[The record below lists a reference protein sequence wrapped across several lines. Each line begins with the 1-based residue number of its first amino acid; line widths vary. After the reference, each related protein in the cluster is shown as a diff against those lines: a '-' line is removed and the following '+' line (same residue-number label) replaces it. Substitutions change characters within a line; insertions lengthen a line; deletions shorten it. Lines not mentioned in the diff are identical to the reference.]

1 MAKFDLHQLLN
12 ERSKAAAVEREREPR
27 TADGMEQLT
36 LDVYDLIPSQENFYS
51 TQYISDLKQSIAIV
65 GLLQPLLV
73 ERDGDK
79 FRVVA
84 GHRRRLA
91 CMALVEDGLAQFRRV
106 PCVTRAAEEEGTVK
120 TILDRLALIFANGF
134 REKSDWEK
142 MEETLRTEALI
153 AELRKEV
160 EVEGRT
166 RWITAE
172 FTGITEAQIGR
183 YKSIKN
189 NLCPELMQAF
199 KAKRLGVST
208 AYELSG
214 LSPDYQARAADT
226 LEEMGVLSINDAK
239 ALKQE
244 EEARKPLEGQMELD
258 AAEEGAAQTAKE
270 AAQDAPE
277 AAGDKGVHIP
287 DPGAHARFCPGFP
300 VLFQAVPLFRRQDG
314 LRQLVRAGVLCFKA
328 DRAPAGQRAHEVRL
342 CVGNE
347 AALKNAPV
355 FLFQHHKGFRHLLH
369 IRDPLLLVDGARGLY
384 EALKEMPLGI
394 VLLSPP
400 AVQRF
405 FSLLV
410 VHPCCPPFSR
420 RSYSGIYPSQLRFST

>member
-12 ERSKAAAVEREREPR
+12 ERSKAAAVERENEPH

-51 TQYISDLKQSIAIV
+51 TQYINDLKQSIAIV
-65 GLLQPLLV
+65 GVLQPLLV

-79 FRVVA
+79 FRIVA

-91 CMALVEDGLAQFRRV
+91 CMALVEDGLEQFRRV
-106 PCVTRAAEEEGTVK
+106 PCVTRAVEEEGTVK

-214 LSPDYQARAADT
+214 LSVDYQNRAADT
-226 LEEMGVLSINDAK
+226 LEEVGVLSINDAK
-239 ALKQE
+239 ALKQA
-244 EEARKPLEGQMELD
+244 EEAGKPLEGQMEFD
-258 AAEEGAAQTAKE
+258 TAAGEAAQTAQG

-277 AAGDKGVHIP
+277 AAVGTDTTTAEEGPQKAPETAQDAPQEEQPGKQPKPEPEKPAYVEREPRGRGCAWCNPDYHREQATAEGRFLLAYEPEEKLAMVLDKETGAVEHII
-287 DPGAHARFCPGFP
+287 
-300 VLFQAVPLFRRQDG
+300 
-314 LRQLVRAGVLCFKA
+314 
-328 DRAPAGQRAHEVRL
+328 
-342 CVGNE
+342 
-347 AALKNAPV
+347 
-355 FLFQHHKGFRHLLH
+355 FQHCPFCGRK
-369 IRDPLLLVDGARGLY
+369 
-384 EALKEMPLGI
+384 LK
-394 VLLSPP
+394 
-400 AVQRF
+400 
-405 FSLLV
+405 
-410 VHPCCPPFSR
+410 
-420 RSYSGIYPSQLRFST
+420 

>member
-12 ERSKAAAVEREREPR
+12 ERSMAAAVEREKEPR
-27 TADGMEQLT
+27 PADGMEQLT

-51 TQYISDLKQSIAIV
+51 TQYINDLKQSIAIV

-73 ERDGDK
+73 ERDGGK

-91 CMALVEDGLAQFRRV
+91 CMALVEDGLEQFRRV
-106 PCVTRAAEEEGTVK
+106 PCVTRAVEEEGAVK

-160 EVEGRT
+160 AIEGRT
-166 RWITAE
+166 RRIMAE

-226 LEEMGVLSINDAK
+226 LEEVGVLSINDAK
-239 ALKQE
+239 ALKQA
-244 EEARKPLEGQMELD
+244 EEAGRLLEGQMEFD
-258 AAEEGAAQTAKE
+258 AAAEAPQAAQG

-277 AAGDKGVHIP
+277 AAGGTDTTTAAEGAKEAPETAQDTPQEEQTDKPPQKEPEKPTYVEREPRGRGCAWCNP
-287 DPGAHARFCPGFP
+287 DYHREQATAEGRFLLAYEPEEKLAMILDKETGAVEHMIF
-300 VLFQAVPLFRRQDG
+300 
-314 LRQLVRAGVLCFKA
+314 
-328 DRAPAGQRAHEVRL
+328 H
-342 CVGNE
+342 
-347 AALKNAPV
+347 
-355 FLFQHHKGFRHLLH
+355 
-369 IRDPLLLVDGARGLY
+369 
-384 EALKEMPLGI
+384 
-394 VLLSPP
+394 
-400 AVQRF
+400 
-405 FSLLV
+405 
-410 VHPCCPPFSR
+410 CCPFCGR
-420 RSYSGIYPSQLRFST
+420 KLK

>member
-12 ERSKAAAVEREREPR
+12 ERSMAAAVEREKEPR
-27 TADGMEQLT
+27 PADGMEQLT

-51 TQYISDLKQSIAIV
+51 TQYINDLKQSIAIV
-65 GLLQPLLV
+65 GVLQPLLV

-79 FRVVA
+79 FRIVA

-91 CMALVEDGLAQFRRV
+91 CMALVEDGLEQFRRV

-214 LSPDYQARAADT
+214 LSVDYQHRAADT
-226 LEEMGVLSINDAK
+226 LEEVGVLSINDAK
-239 ALKQE
+239 ALKQA
-244 EEARKPLEGQMELD
+244 EEAGKPLEGQMEFD
-258 AAEEGAAQTAKE
+258 TAAEEAAQTAQG

-277 AAGDKGVHIP
+277 AAGGTDTTTAEEGPQKAPETAQDAPQEEQPGKQPKPEPEKPAYVEREPRGRGCAWCNPDYHREQATAEGRFLLAYEPEEKLAMVLDKETGAVEHII
-287 DPGAHARFCPGFP
+287 
-300 VLFQAVPLFRRQDG
+300 
-314 LRQLVRAGVLCFKA
+314 
-328 DRAPAGQRAHEVRL
+328 
-342 CVGNE
+342 
-347 AALKNAPV
+347 
-355 FLFQHHKGFRHLLH
+355 FQHCPFCGRK
-369 IRDPLLLVDGARGLY
+369 
-384 EALKEMPLGI
+384 LK
-394 VLLSPP
+394 
-400 AVQRF
+400 
-405 FSLLV
+405 
-410 VHPCCPPFSR
+410 
-420 RSYSGIYPSQLRFST
+420 

>member
-12 ERSKAAAVEREREPR
+12 ERSKAAAVERENEPH

-51 TQYISDLKQSIAIV
+51 TQYINDLKQSIAIV

-79 FRVVA
+79 FRIVA

-91 CMALVEDGLAQFRRV
+91 CMALVEDGLEQFRRV
-106 PCVTRAAEEEGTVK
+106 PCVTRAVEEEGTVK

-214 LSPDYQARAADT
+214 LSVDYQNRAADT
-226 LEEMGVLSINDAK
+226 LEEVGVLSINDAK
-239 ALKQE
+239 ALKQA
-244 EEARKPLEGQMELD
+244 EEAGKPLEGQMEFD
-258 AAEEGAAQTAKE
+258 TAAGEAAQTAQG

-277 AAGDKGVHIP
+277 AAGGTDTTTAEEGPQKAPETAQDAPQEEQPGKQPKPEPEKPAYVEREPRGRGCAWCNPDYHREQATAEGRFLLAYEPEEKLAMVLDKETGAVEHII
-287 DPGAHARFCPGFP
+287 
-300 VLFQAVPLFRRQDG
+300 
-314 LRQLVRAGVLCFKA
+314 
-328 DRAPAGQRAHEVRL
+328 
-342 CVGNE
+342 
-347 AALKNAPV
+347 
-355 FLFQHHKGFRHLLH
+355 FQHCPFCGRK
-369 IRDPLLLVDGARGLY
+369 
-384 EALKEMPLGI
+384 LK
-394 VLLSPP
+394 
-400 AVQRF
+400 
-405 FSLLV
+405 
-410 VHPCCPPFSR
+410 
-420 RSYSGIYPSQLRFST
+420 

>member
-12 ERSKAAAVEREREPR
+12 ERSKAAAVERENEPH

-51 TQYISDLKQSIAIV
+51 TQYINDLKQSIAIV
-65 GLLQPLLV
+65 GVLQPLLV

-79 FRVVA
+79 FRIVA

-91 CMALVEDGLAQFRRV
+91 CMALVEDGLEQFRRV
-106 PCVTRAAEEEGTVK
+106 PCVTRAVEEEGAVK

-160 EVEGRT
+160 EIEGRT
-166 RWITAE
+166 RRIMAE

-214 LSPDYQARAADT
+214 LSVDYQHRAADT
-226 LEEMGVLSINDAK
+226 LEEVGVLSINDAK
-239 ALKQE
+239 ALKQA
-244 EEARKPLEGQMELD
+244 EEAGKPLEGQMEFD
-258 AAEEGAAQTAKE
+258 TAAEEAAQTAQG
-270 AAQDAPE
+270 AAQDAQE
-277 AAGDKGVHIP
+277 AAGGTDATTAEEGPQKAPETAQDAPQEEQPGKQPQTEPEKPAYVEREQRGRGCAWCNPDYHREQATAEGRFLLAYEPEEKLTMVLDKETGAVEHII
-287 DPGAHARFCPGFP
+287 
-300 VLFQAVPLFRRQDG
+300 
-314 LRQLVRAGVLCFKA
+314 
-328 DRAPAGQRAHEVRL
+328 
-342 CVGNE
+342 
-347 AALKNAPV
+347 
-355 FLFQHHKGFRHLLH
+355 FQHCPFCGRK
-369 IRDPLLLVDGARGLY
+369 
-384 EALKEMPLGI
+384 LK
-394 VLLSPP
+394 
-400 AVQRF
+400 
-405 FSLLV
+405 
-410 VHPCCPPFSR
+410 
-420 RSYSGIYPSQLRFST
+420 

>member
-12 ERSKAAAVEREREPR
+12 ERSKAAAVERENEPR

-51 TQYISDLKQSIAIV
+51 TQYINDLKQSIAIV
-65 GLLQPLLV
+65 GVLQPLLV

-79 FRVVA
+79 FRIVA

-91 CMALVEDGLAQFRRV
+91 CMALVEDGLEQFRRV
-106 PCVTRAAEEEGTVK
+106 PCVTRAMEEEGAVK

-214 LSPDYQARAADT
+214 LSVDYQNRAADT
-226 LEEMGVLSINDAK
+226 LEEVGALSINDAK
-239 ALKQE
+239 ALKQA
-244 EEARKPLEGQMELD
+244 EEAGKPLEGQMEFD
-258 AAEEGAAQTAKE
+258 TAAGEAVQTAQGAAQ
-270 AAQDAPE
+270 DVPE
-277 AAGDKGVHIP
+277 AAGGTDTTTAAEGAQEAPETAKDAPQEEQPDKQPKPEPEKPAYVEREQRGRGCAWCNPDYHREQATAEGRFLLAYEPEEKLAMVLDKETGAVEHII
-287 DPGAHARFCPGFP
+287 
-300 VLFQAVPLFRRQDG
+300 
-314 LRQLVRAGVLCFKA
+314 
-328 DRAPAGQRAHEVRL
+328 
-342 CVGNE
+342 
-347 AALKNAPV
+347 
-355 FLFQHHKGFRHLLH
+355 FQHCPFCGRK
-369 IRDPLLLVDGARGLY
+369 
-384 EALKEMPLGI
+384 LK
-394 VLLSPP
+394 
-400 AVQRF
+400 
-405 FSLLV
+405 
-410 VHPCCPPFSR
+410 
-420 RSYSGIYPSQLRFST
+420 

>member
-1 MAKFDLHQLLN
+1 MAKFDLHQLLS
-12 ERSKAAAVEREREPR
+12 ERSKAAAVEREKEPR

-51 TQYISDLKQSIAIV
+51 TQYINDLKQSIAIV

-73 ERDGDK
+73 EREGDK

-226 LEEMGVLSINDAK
+226 LEEVGVLSINDAK
-239 ALKQE
+239 ALKQA

-258 AAEEGAAQTAKE
+258 AAAEGTAQTAQE

-277 AAGDKGVHIP
+277 AAGDTDTATAAEGTQDTP
-287 DPGAHARFCPGFP
+287 ETA
-300 VLFQAVPLFRRQDG
+300 QDG
-314 LRQLVRAGVLCFKA
+314 QQEKQT
-328 DRAPAGQRAHEVRL
+328 DKPPQKEP
-342 CVGNE
+342 E
-347 AALKNAPV
+347 KPV
-355 FLFQHHKGFRHLLH
+355 YVEREPRGRGCAWCNPDYHREQATAEGRFLLAYEPEEKLAMIL
-369 IRDPLLLVDGARGLY
+369 DKETGAV
-384 EALKEMPLGI
+384 EHMI
-394 VLLSPP
+394 
-400 AVQRF
+400 F
-405 FSLLV
+405 
-410 VHPCCPPFSR
+410 HCCPFCGR
-420 RSYSGIYPSQLRFST
+420 KLK

>member
-12 ERSKAAAVEREREPR
+12 ERSKAAAVEREKEPR

-51 TQYISDLKQSIAIV
+51 TQYINDLKQSIAIV

-91 CMALVEDGLAQFRRV
+91 CMALVEDGLEQFRRV
-106 PCVTRAAEEEGTVK
+106 PCVTRAVEEEGTVK

-214 LSPDYQARAADT
+214 LSLDYQHRAADT
-226 LEEMGVLSINDAK
+226 LEEVGVLSINDAK
-239 ALKQE
+239 ALKQAE
-244 EEARKPLEGQMELD
+244 EERKPLEGQMEFD
-258 AAEEGAAQTAKE
+258 TAAAEAPQAAQE
-270 AAQDAPE
+270 AAQDEPE
-277 AAGDKGVHIP
+277 AAGATDTTTAAEGTQEAPGTDKDAPQEEQP
-287 DPGAHARFCPGFP
+287 DKQQKSEPEKPACVEREPRGRGCAWCNPDYHREQATAEGRFLLAYEPEEKLAMILDKETGAVEHMIF
-300 VLFQAVPLFRRQDG
+300 
-314 LRQLVRAGVLCFKA
+314 
-328 DRAPAGQRAHEVRL
+328 H
-342 CVGNE
+342 
-347 AALKNAPV
+347 
-355 FLFQHHKGFRHLLH
+355 
-369 IRDPLLLVDGARGLY
+369 
-384 EALKEMPLGI
+384 
-394 VLLSPP
+394 
-400 AVQRF
+400 
-405 FSLLV
+405 
-410 VHPCCPPFSR
+410 CCPFCGR
-420 RSYSGIYPSQLRFST
+420 KLK

>member
-12 ERSKAAAVEREREPR
+12 ERSKAAAVERENEPR

-51 TQYISDLKQSIAIV
+51 TQYINDLKQSIAIV
-65 GLLQPLLV
+65 GVLQPLLV

-79 FRVVA
+79 FRIVA

-91 CMALVEDGLAQFRRV
+91 CMALVEDGLEQFRRV
-106 PCVTRAAEEEGTVK
+106 PCVTRAVEEEGAVK

-214 LSPDYQARAADT
+214 LSVDYQNRAADT
-226 LEEMGVLSINDAK
+226 LEEVGVLSINDAK
-239 ALKQE
+239 ALKQA
-244 EEARKPLEGQMELD
+244 EEARKPLEGQMEFD
-258 AAEEGAAQTAKE
+258 TAAEEAAQTAQG
-270 AAQDAPE
+270 AAQDVPE
-277 AAGDKGVHIP
+277 AAGGTDNNGGGRAAESARNG
-287 DPGAHARFCPGFP
+287 PGRAAGRTAGKTTAAGTGKTRVC
-300 VLFQAVPLFRRQDG
+300 
-314 LRQLVRAGVLCFKA
+314 RAGA
-328 DRAPAGQRAHEVRL
+328 TRARL
-342 CVGNE
+342 CVVQPGLSQGTGHGGR
-347 AALKNAPV
+347 ALPA
-355 FLFQHHKGFRHLLH
+355 
-369 IRDPLLLVDGARGLY
+369 GL
-384 EALKEMPLGI
+384 
-394 VLLSPP
+394 
-400 AVQRF
+400 
-405 FSLLV
+405 
-410 VHPCCPPFSR
+410 
-420 RSYSGIYPSQLRFST
+420 

>member
-12 ERSKAAAVEREREPR
+12 ERSKAAAVEREKEPR

-51 TQYISDLKQSIAIV
+51 TQYINDLKQSIAIV

-91 CMALVEDGLAQFRRV
+91 CMALVEDGLEQFRRV
-106 PCVTRAAEEEGTVK
+106 PCVTRAVEEEGAVK

-160 EVEGRT
+160 AIEGRT
-166 RWITAE
+166 RRIMAE

-226 LEEMGVLSINDAK
+226 LEEVGVLSINDAK
-239 ALKQE
+239 ALKQA
-244 EEARKPLEGQMELD
+244 EEAGRPLEGQMEFD
-258 AAEEGAAQTAKE
+258 AAAEAPQAAQG

-277 AAGDKGVHIP
+277 AAGGTDTTTAAEGAKEAPETAQDTPQEEQTDKPPQKEPEKPTYVEREPRGRGCAWCNP
-287 DPGAHARFCPGFP
+287 DYHREQATAEGRFLLAYEPEEKLAMILDKETGAVEHMIF
-300 VLFQAVPLFRRQDG
+300 
-314 LRQLVRAGVLCFKA
+314 
-328 DRAPAGQRAHEVRL
+328 H
-342 CVGNE
+342 
-347 AALKNAPV
+347 
-355 FLFQHHKGFRHLLH
+355 
-369 IRDPLLLVDGARGLY
+369 
-384 EALKEMPLGI
+384 
-394 VLLSPP
+394 
-400 AVQRF
+400 
-405 FSLLV
+405 
-410 VHPCCPPFSR
+410 CCPFCGR
-420 RSYSGIYPSQLRFST
+420 KLK

>member
-12 ERSKAAAVEREREPR
+12 ERSKAAAVEREKEPR

-258 AAEEGAAQTAKE
+258 AAAEGTAQTAQE
-270 AAQDAPE
+270 AARNAPE
-277 AAGDKGVHIP
+277 AAGDT
-287 DPGAHARFCPGFP
+287 DTTTAAEGAQDAPET
-300 VLFQAVPLFRRQDG
+300 AQDG
-314 LRQLVRAGVLCFKA
+314 QQEGQTDKPPQKEPEKA
-328 DRAPAGQRAHEVRL
+328 AYVEREPRGRGCAWCNPDYHREQATAEGR
-342 CVGNE
+342 
-347 AALKNAPV
+347 
-355 FLFQHHKGFRHLLH
+355 FLLAYEPEEKLAMIL
-369 IRDPLLLVDGARGLY
+369 DKETGAV
-384 EALKEMPLGI
+384 EHMI
-394 VLLSPP
+394 
-400 AVQRF
+400 F
-405 FSLLV
+405 
-410 VHPCCPPFSR
+410 HCCPFCGR
-420 RSYSGIYPSQLRFST
+420 KLK

>member
-12 ERSKAAAVEREREPR
+12 ERSMAAAVEREKESRP
-27 TADGMEQLT
+27 ADGMEQLT

-51 TQYISDLKQSIAIV
+51 TQYINDLKQSIAIV

-73 ERDGDK
+73 ERDGGK

-91 CMALVEDGLAQFRRV
+91 CMALVEDGLEQFRRV
-106 PCVTRAAEEEGTVK
+106 PCVTRAVEEEGAVK

-160 EVEGRT
+160 AIEGRT
-166 RWITAE
+166 RRIMAE

-244 EEARKPLEGQMELD
+244 EEARKPLEGQMEFD
-258 AAEEGAAQTAKE
+258 AAAEAPQAAQG

-277 AAGDKGVHIP
+277 AAGGTDTTTAAEGAKEAPETAQDTPQEEQTDKPPQKEPEKPTYVEREPRGRGCAWCNP
-287 DPGAHARFCPGFP
+287 DYHREQATAEGRFLLAYEPEEKLAMILDKETGAVEHMIF
-300 VLFQAVPLFRRQDG
+300 
-314 LRQLVRAGVLCFKA
+314 
-328 DRAPAGQRAHEVRL
+328 H
-342 CVGNE
+342 
-347 AALKNAPV
+347 
-355 FLFQHHKGFRHLLH
+355 
-369 IRDPLLLVDGARGLY
+369 
-384 EALKEMPLGI
+384 
-394 VLLSPP
+394 
-400 AVQRF
+400 
-405 FSLLV
+405 
-410 VHPCCPPFSR
+410 CCPFCGR
-420 RSYSGIYPSQLRFST
+420 KLK

>member
-12 ERSKAAAVEREREPR
+12 ERSKAAAVERENEPR

-51 TQYISDLKQSIAIV
+51 TQYINDLKQSIAIV

-73 ERDGDK
+73 ERDGGK

-91 CMALVEDGLAQFRRV
+91 CMALVEDGLEQFRRV
-106 PCVTRAAEEEGTVK
+106 PCVTRAVEEEGTVK

-214 LSPDYQARAADT
+214 LSVDYQHRAADT
-226 LEEMGVLSINDAK
+226 LEEVGVLSINDAK
-239 ALKQE
+239 ALKQA
-244 EEARKPLEGQMELD
+244 EEAKKPLEGQMEFD
-258 AAEEGAAQTAKE
+258 AAAGEAEQTAQG

-277 AAGDKGVHIP
+277 AAGGTDTTTAEEGPQKAPETAQDAPQEEQPGKQPKPEPEKPAYVEREPRGRGCAWCNPDYHREQATAEGRFLLAYEPEEKLTMVLDKETGAIEHII
-287 DPGAHARFCPGFP
+287 
-300 VLFQAVPLFRRQDG
+300 
-314 LRQLVRAGVLCFKA
+314 
-328 DRAPAGQRAHEVRL
+328 
-342 CVGNE
+342 
-347 AALKNAPV
+347 
-355 FLFQHHKGFRHLLH
+355 FQHCPFCGRK
-369 IRDPLLLVDGARGLY
+369 
-384 EALKEMPLGI
+384 LK
-394 VLLSPP
+394 
-400 AVQRF
+400 
-405 FSLLV
+405 
-410 VHPCCPPFSR
+410 
-420 RSYSGIYPSQLRFST
+420 

>member
-12 ERSKAAAVEREREPR
+12 ERSKAAAVEREKEPR

-51 TQYISDLKQSIAIV
+51 TQYINDLKQSIAIV

-91 CMALVEDGLAQFRRV
+91 CMALVEDGLEQFRRV
-106 PCVTRAAEEEGTVK
+106 PCVTRAVEEEGTVK

-214 LSPDYQARAADT
+214 LSLDYQHRAADT
-226 LEEMGVLSINDAK
+226 LEEVGVLSINDAK
-239 ALKQE
+239 ALKQA

-258 AAEEGAAQTAKE
+258 AAAEGAAQTAQE

-277 AAGDKGVHIP
+277 AAGGTDTATAAEGPKEAPETAQGGPQEEQTDKPPQKEPEKPVYVEREPRGRGCAWCNP
-287 DPGAHARFCPGFP
+287 DYHREQATAEGRFLLAYEPEGKLAMILDKETGAVEHMIF
-300 VLFQAVPLFRRQDG
+300 
-314 LRQLVRAGVLCFKA
+314 
-328 DRAPAGQRAHEVRL
+328 H
-342 CVGNE
+342 
-347 AALKNAPV
+347 
-355 FLFQHHKGFRHLLH
+355 
-369 IRDPLLLVDGARGLY
+369 
-384 EALKEMPLGI
+384 
-394 VLLSPP
+394 
-400 AVQRF
+400 
-405 FSLLV
+405 
-410 VHPCCPPFSR
+410 CCPFCGR
-420 RSYSGIYPSQLRFST
+420 KLK

>member
-12 ERSKAAAVEREREPR
+12 ERSKAAAVEREKEPR

-214 LSPDYQARAADT
+214 LSVDYQNRAADT
-226 LEEMGVLSINDAK
+226 LEEVGVLSINDAK

-244 EEARKPLEGQMELD
+244 EAGKPLEGQMEFD
-258 AAEEGAAQTAKE
+258 TAAEEDVQTAQGAAQ
-270 AAQDAPE
+270 DVPE
-277 AAGDKGVHIP
+277 AAGGTDTTTAAEGAQEAPETAKDAPQEEQQGKQQQPEPEKPAYVEREQRGRGCAWCNPDYHREQATAEGRFLLAYEPEEKLAMILDKET
-287 DPGAHARFCPGFP
+287 GAVEHMIF
-300 VLFQAVPLFRRQDG
+300 
-314 LRQLVRAGVLCFKA
+314 
-328 DRAPAGQRAHEVRL
+328 H
-342 CVGNE
+342 
-347 AALKNAPV
+347 
-355 FLFQHHKGFRHLLH
+355 
-369 IRDPLLLVDGARGLY
+369 
-384 EALKEMPLGI
+384 
-394 VLLSPP
+394 
-400 AVQRF
+400 
-405 FSLLV
+405 
-410 VHPCCPPFSR
+410 CCPFCGR
-420 RSYSGIYPSQLRFST
+420 KLK

>member
-12 ERSKAAAVEREREPR
+12 ERSKAAAVERENEPR

-51 TQYISDLKQSIAIV
+51 TQYINDLKQSIAIV

-73 ERDGDK
+73 ERDGDR

-214 LSPDYQARAADT
+214 LSVDYQNRAADT
-226 LEEMGVLSINDAK
+226 LEEVGVLSINDAK

-244 EEARKPLEGQMELD
+244 EAGKPLEGQMEFD
-258 AAEEGAAQTAKE
+258 TAAEEDVQTAQGAAQ
-270 AAQDAPE
+270 DVPE
-277 AAGDKGVHIP
+277 AAGGTDTTTAAEGAQEAPETAKDAPQEEQQGKQQQPEPEKPAYVEREQRGRGCAWCNPDYHREQATAEGRFLLAYEPEEKLAMILDKET
-287 DPGAHARFCPGFP
+287 GAVEHMIF
-300 VLFQAVPLFRRQDG
+300 
-314 LRQLVRAGVLCFKA
+314 
-328 DRAPAGQRAHEVRL
+328 H
-342 CVGNE
+342 
-347 AALKNAPV
+347 
-355 FLFQHHKGFRHLLH
+355 
-369 IRDPLLLVDGARGLY
+369 
-384 EALKEMPLGI
+384 
-394 VLLSPP
+394 
-400 AVQRF
+400 
-405 FSLLV
+405 
-410 VHPCCPPFSR
+410 CCPFCGR
-420 RSYSGIYPSQLRFST
+420 KLK

>member
-12 ERSKAAAVEREREPR
+12 ERSMAAAVEREKEPR
-27 TADGMEQLT
+27 PADGMEQLT

-51 TQYISDLKQSIAIV
+51 TQYINDLKQSIAIV

-73 ERDGDK
+73 ERDGGK

-91 CMALVEDGLAQFRRV
+91 CMALVEDGLEQFRRV
-106 PCVTRAAEEEGTVK
+106 PCVTRAVEEEGAVK

-160 EVEGRT
+160 AIEGRT
-166 RWITAE
+166 RRIMAE

-226 LEEMGVLSINDAK
+226 LEEVGVLSINDAK
-239 ALKQE
+239 ALKQA
-244 EEARKPLEGQMELD
+244 EEAGRPLEGQMEFD
-258 AAEEGAAQTAKE
+258 TAAAEAPQAAKG

-277 AAGDKGVHIP
+277 AAGGTDTTTAAEGQQEATETAQDTPQEEQTDKPQQKEPEKPAYVEREPRGRGCAWCNP
-287 DPGAHARFCPGFP
+287 DYHREQATAEGRFLLAYEPEEKLAMILDKETGAVEHMIF
-300 VLFQAVPLFRRQDG
+300 
-314 LRQLVRAGVLCFKA
+314 
-328 DRAPAGQRAHEVRL
+328 H
-342 CVGNE
+342 
-347 AALKNAPV
+347 
-355 FLFQHHKGFRHLLH
+355 
-369 IRDPLLLVDGARGLY
+369 
-384 EALKEMPLGI
+384 
-394 VLLSPP
+394 
-400 AVQRF
+400 
-405 FSLLV
+405 
-410 VHPCCPPFSR
+410 CCPFCGR
-420 RSYSGIYPSQLRFST
+420 KLK